1 MGGEDRS
8 DAAADPDGQEDDVGL
23 HPLAVRFH
31 SRTVTAALTVA
42 AVAVAASLGVSA
54 AGAEQDGAPPAA
66 TGTEEPP
73 PADEP
78 DTPAEP
84 AEAAPAGGEALSLLQ
99 RLDELED
106 LLPAAAPPDDVEL
119 DLETTW
125 GEFAGD
131 AGGAHA
137 LLGTAEGELRRLFVD
152 ADDADGPVAD
162 AVADVVRGW
171 LDLWQGT
178 AALAVWEGND
188 LAFPIDTTDDDAV
201 ATGSDELRGQAEK
214 GLELLL
220 QGRARHLVGY
230 GHLRELGQAE
240 AAAQARLDARAAD
253 AEAFDAELRPLVE
266 RMLSQRT
273 TNVVKPVER
282 FDSRAPGVEARA
294 RTLEVTCVDREA
306 LEADEVADVAE
317 ASLPEPGATTRER
330 VDCPDLPETADTP

>member
-1 MGGEDRS
+1 M
-8 DAAADPDGQEDDVGL
+8 AAAEVRQQEDDVGL
-23 HPLAVRFH
+23 HPVAVRFH
-31 SRTVTAALTVA
+31 SRAVTVVLAVA
-42 AVAVAASLGVSA
+42 AAAIAASLGVSA
-54 AGAEQDGAPPAA
+54 AGAEQDGAPPASA
-66 TGTEEPP
+66 GTEDPP
-73 PADEP
+73 PAGDP
-78 DTPAEP
+78 QDAPADTAEP
-84 AEAAPAGGEALSLLQ
+84 VPADGEAVSLLQ
-99 RLDELED
+99 RLDELEAM
-106 LLPAAAPPDDVEL
+106 LPTAAPPDDIEL

-137 LLGTAEGELRRLFVD
+137 LLGTLEGDLRRLFVD
-152 ADDADGPVAD
+152 ADDADGPLAE
-162 AVADVVRGW
+162 AVAVVVRGW

-188 LAFPIDTTDDDAV
+188 LAYPIDTTDDDAV

-220 QGRARHLVGY
+220 QGRARHLEGY
-230 GHLRELGQAE
+230 TMLRELGQAE
-240 AAAQARLDARAAD
+240 PAAQARLDARAAD

-294 RTLEVTCVDREA
+294 RTLAVTCLDREA
-306 LEADEVADVAE
+306 LERDGLLEDSDLAE
-317 ASLPEPGATTRER
+317 LDATTRER
-330 VDCPDLPETADTP
+330 VDCPDLPEVSDTP